1 MAVDL
6 TPRFRRL
13 NSQTRCFREN
23 QHQTG
28 VTGPFRATQLWRNI
42 IGALQTQ
49 VEVKRRRQHL
59 RVHRECF
66 TGSDAVDVVLSHL
79 MQNIYFCS
87 SEVSRLKAARL
98 CQALMDAR
106 VFEPVGMKLFRR
118 EKEMAFE
125 DSSCSLYHFLDCDA
139 LPGSAKGGNMENVT
153 PVKEN
158 GKKKKGS
165 RFDGVRTISNPLAHG
180 SSDRRVERILQ
191 TINLQPS
198 MPSGL
203 NRAGLSS
210 SYLSKKVVQEVWK
223 QQTLLQLLQLVELP
237 VLDCILISP
246 AKPEP
251 LRMPV
256 HRNHEDLV
264 ISNTCVDREVSQVLN
279 LPEMDSWLMAAVD
292 CLELFPDQLIVATG
306 EQLLQEGAIE
316 GEERLGVQKKLLFD
330 TIAKYYSSQERM
342 PLLAGCYMD
351 IHAGILKLLD
361 CGRSEDALRA
371 SQLCL
376 RLLDTSSRDELRR
389 LLTFMAEAAD
399 SKAFKLHRQQTE
411 NRALVSRMFVKAV
424 LQSKDVGRA
433 QCEQLLLFLMDNHV
447 DLFKTPVSLIEAVR
461 KALQTLQQGR
471 DPDNIALFV
480 FCQQVS
486 MKQYEEQREKATFD
500 SLKELIDNITLS
512 NDLSAKERRR
522 LIKEFQKHHPAVFL
536 QHFSSTF

>member
-23 QHQTG
+23 KHQTG

-139 LPGSAKGGNMENVT
+139 LPGSAKGGGNVENET

-180 SSDRRVERILQ
+180 SSDRRVERILR

-203 NRAGLSS
+203 NHAGLSS
-210 SYLSKKVVQEVWK
+210 TYLSKKVVQEVWK

-237 VLDCILISP
+237 MLDCILTSP
-246 AKPEP
+246 AKPEL
-251 LRMPV
+251 LRMPL

-279 LPEMDSWLMAAVD
+279 LPEMDSWLMAAAD

-306 EQLLQEGAIE
+306 EQLLQEGGIE

-342 PLLAGCYMD
+342 PLLAGRYMD
-351 IHAGILKLLD
+351 IHTGILKLLD

-399 SKAFKLHRQQTE
+399 SKAFKLHKQIE
-411 NRALVSRMFVKAV
+411 NRALVNRMFVKAV

-471 DPDNIALFV
+471 DPDNVAPGV
-480 FCQQVS
+480 N
-486 MKQYEEQREKATFD
+486 E
-500 SLKELIDNITLS
+500 
-512 NDLSAKERRR
+512 
-522 LIKEFQKHHPAVFL
+522 AV
-536 QHFSSTF
+536 

>member
-23 QHQTG
+23 RQPAG

-49 VEVKRRRQHL
+49 VEVKRHRQHL

-125 DSSCSLYHFLDCDA
+125 DSGCSLYRFVDCDA
-139 LPGSAKGGNMENVT
+139 LPGSAKSSGDVENVT
-153 PVKEN
+153 PVKQN
-158 GKKKKGS
+158 GKKKKWS
-165 RFDGVRTISNPLAHG
+165 RFEDVRTISNPLAHG

-198 MPSGL
+198 VPSGL
-203 NRAGLSS
+203 NHAGLSTS
-210 SYLSKKVVQEVWK
+210 CLSKTVVQEVWK

-237 VLDCILISP
+237 MLDCILTSP
-246 AKPEP
+246 AKPES
-251 LRMPV
+251 LRMPL
-256 HRNHEDLV
+256 HRNHDDLI

-279 LPEMDSWLMAAVD
+279 LPELDSWLMAAAD

-306 EQLLQEGAIE
+306 EQLVHDTSSE
-316 GEERLGVQKKLLFD
+316 GEERLRVQKRILFD

-342 PLLAGCYMD
+342 PLLAGRYMD
-351 IHAGILKLLD
+351 IHTGILKLLD
-361 CGRSEDALRA
+361 CGRGEDALRA

-376 RLLDTSSRDELRR
+376 RLLDASSRDELRR
-389 LLTFMAEAAD
+389 LLAFMAEAGD
-399 SKAFKLHRQQTE
+399 SKAFKLHKQIE

-424 LQSKDVGRA
+424 LQGKDVARV
-433 QCEQLLLFLMDNHV
+433 QCEQLLLFLMDNHLH
-447 DLFKTPVSLIEAVR
+447 LFKTPVSLIETVR

-471 DPDNIALFV
+471 DPDNVALFA

-486 MKQYEEQREKATFD
+486 VKKYKEQREKTTSD
-500 SLKELIDNITLS
+500 SLKQLIDHITL
-512 NDLSAKERRR
+512 NNKLSTKERRR